1 MPHARTILAVAAAA
15 LVAGPAFALKGFDE
29 SNGCEVD
36 VKGPYKLEGL
46 NTALKEGTRI
56 TVYDGCEKKTVTLE
70 VREVN
75 RWEKLDGVA
84 YTIDTLDRSRM
95 DNLRTRR
102 FDMKAK

>member
-1 MPHARTILAVAAAA
+1 MRLQRPVHAIVLLAAA
-15 LVAGPAFALKGFDE
+15 LPAFALKGWDD
-29 SNGCEVD
+29 SNQCEIEL
-36 VKGPYKLEGL
+36 KGNYKLEGL
-46 NTALKEGTRI
+46 NKALKEGDKI
-56 TVYDGCEKKTVTLE
+56 TVVDGCEKKTSTLE

-75 RWEKLDGVA
+75 RWEKLDSVG